1 MIAVARGSS
10 YSQLE
15 CAVCHQPLK
24 PGDRILQSFKHGVPK
39 VMHANACRCPRPVQ
53 KHPAV

>member
-24 PGDRILQSFKHGVPK
+24 PGDRILPSYKQGVPR
-39 VMHANACRCPRPVQ
+39 VVHAHACRCPRPTP
-53 KHPAV
+53 KHPAA

>member
-39 VMHANACRCPRPVQ
+39 VVHANACRCPRPAQ
-53 KHPAV
+53 KHPPA